1 MGEERAAA
9 DIVVRN
15 AKVCTMDKTRPWASA
30 FAVRD
35 GRLVAIGSCQDV
47 EPLLGTG
54 TEVVD
59 GDGKT
64 VLPGLIDG
72 HAHAFEG
79 ARADLYEVRLSPA
92 MDLGA
97 LTDAVGSAARKV
109 ESGEWLK
116 GAGWGVG
123 KLIDVLS
130 QKPALAALDDATG
143 DRPTVLRDSS
153 HHAMFANSAAMRI
166 AGVSPDAVGESAALI
181 GRHADGAL
189 SGLFF
194 ETACEL
200 IDRAIPLPSAEKRRT
215 IARRAASIY
224 HGFGVT
230 GFVQAATSEV
240 TLDAYKSLDQDDELN
255 VWIAACIAT
264 NTLITPEREGVG
276 AAAIARRDAYRSAH
290 IAVDFVKFFMDGVP
304 GARTASFHEPYTNP
318 AGGTVESPPPFHSAA
333 DLYELVRPLDAEGI
347 QVKVH
352 AVGDRA
358 IHETLDAFEAVRG
371 ANGPGPQHSI
381 AHLSYIDEAEIP
393 RLARLNVAA
402 DFCPPLWFPNPILHA
417 NDLVLADSRGSTAWP
432 TGDIVRSGARSMLGT
447 DWPIAPTA
455 NPWLGLAG
463 LVTRSDP
470 RRETPGVFRR
480 EQALALSE
488 ALPLCTINVARHMG
502 FERETGSLSLGKS
515 ADFILLDR
523 DLFAI
528 EPDAIADT
536 IVRRTYFAGRVM
548 HCA

>member
-1 MGEERAAA
+1 MGDERVAA
-9 DIVVRN
+9 DLVVRN
-15 AKVCTMDKTRPWASA
+15 AKACTMDETRPWASA
-30 FAVRD
+30 FAVRG
-35 GRLVAIGSCQDV
+35 GRLVAIGSNQDV
-47 EPLLGTG
+47 EPLLGSG

-59 GDGKT
+59 ADGKT
-64 VLPGLIDG
+64 VLPGLIDC

-79 ARADLYEVRLSPA
+79 ARADLYEVPISPA
-92 MDLGA
+92 ADLGA
-97 LTDAVGSAARKV
+97 LIDAAGSVARKV
-109 ESGEWLK
+109 ERGQWVK
-116 GAGWGVG
+116 GAGWSVG

-130 QKPALAALDDATG
+130 QKPALAVFDEATG

-153 HHAMFANSAAMRI
+153 HHAVFANSAAMRM
-166 AGVSPDAVGESAALI
+166 AGVTPDSVGKSAALV
-181 GRHADGAL
+181 GKHADGGL

-200 IDRAIPLPSAEKRRT
+200 IDKAIPLPSDEQRRT
-215 IARRAASIY
+215 IARRAAAIY

-240 TLDAYKSLDQDDELN
+240 TLDAYRSLDRDDDLN

-276 AAAIARRDAYRSAH
+276 AAVIARRNAYRSAH
-290 IAVDFVKFFMDGVP
+290 VAVDFVKFFMDGVP
-304 GARTASFHEPYTNP
+304 GARTASFHDPYRNP
-318 AGGTVESPPPFHSAA
+318 AGGSLESPPPFHSAA
-333 DLYELVRPLDAEGI
+333 DLYDLMRPLDADGI

-358 IHETLDAFEAVRG
+358 IRETLDAFEAVRE

-381 AHLSYIDEAEIP
+381 AHLSYIAEEEIP

-402 DFCPPLWFPNPILHA
+402 DFCPALWFPNPILHA
-417 NDLVLADSRGSTAWP
+417 NDLVLADGRGAKAWP
-432 TGDIVRSGARSMLGT
+432 IGDVVRSGALSMLGT

-470 RRETPGVFRR
+470 RRETPGVFRPK
-480 EQALALSE
+480 QALTLAE

-528 EPDAIADT
+528 EPEAIADT
-536 IVRRTYFAGRVM
+536 IVRQTYFGGRALR
-548 HCA
+548 CA